1 MIGLMDGVRL
11 FNDLH
16 MKPVAPRLTIY
27 IAQVKLIYRTLFIF
41 VVFTVTILFCLAF
54 TVLWESDAIKIK
66 KILNDDTLVSGNN
79 TDLELLNYNN
89 IYNFLQDETRNKYF

>member
-41 VVFTVTILFCLAF
+41 VVFTVTILFCLTF